1 MLLTALWKTIE
12 LSNFL
17 HPQKE
22 KTKTKSTKN
31 VSHPRNA
38 SCLFVCL
45 FVCLFIYLFIRFL
58 GFVFGEKKKTQARA
72 QSLKVQLTSEVT
84 KRYCGDFCYNT
95 LMRNLRY
102 MLVSLSFNA
111 LPKLF

>member
-31 VSHPRNA
+31 VSRPRNA

-45 FVCLFIYLFIRFL
+45 FVCLFIYLS
-58 GFVFGEKKKTQARA
+58 VFWVLYLVKKKKTQARA